1 MYDYIA
7 LVGYI
12 LRVKRI
18 EIYLV
23 VCNWYSATTVYIF
36 LDKANELLFS
46 LWEKWDTSTEGKRC
60 WTIRKW

>member
-46 LWEKWDTSTEGKRC
+46 LWEK
-60 WTIRKW
+60 